1 MCSVYVRA
9 LSRLRAWGDQGGA
22 TALEFAL
29 VLPVFV
35 TLFLGAFQVA
45 WVMHSAA
52 TVRWSLESSSRMLL
66 LNPATTQ
73 DQLKAAVAAKLAG
86 LVNPSDVTVT
96 LVADN
101 SNPGAPVLK
110 ASSDYRPTLAIPLV
124 SSWNLDLTATT
135 VVPTP

>member
-1 MCSVYVRA
+1 VSGKAPRRA
-9 LSRLRAWGDQGGA
+9 RIWSDNGGA

-29 VLPVFV
+29 VLPVFI
-35 TLFLGAFQVA
+35 TLLFGGFQVA

-66 LNPATTQ
+66 LNPTTTQ
-73 DQLKAAVAAKLAG
+73 DQLRTAVAAKLAG

-96 LVADN
+96 LVADT
-101 SNPGAPVLK
+101 STAGAPVLR
-110 ASSDYRPTLAIPLV
+110 ASSDYRPTVVIPLGPT
-124 SSWNLDLTATT
+124 WNLDLRATT

>member
-1 MCSVYVRA
+1 VCVRA
-9 LSRLRAWGDQGGA
+9 LSKLAAWRDQGGA

-29 VLPVFV
+29 ILPVFV
-35 TLFLGAFQVA
+35 TLLLGAFQVA

-73 DQLKAAVAAKLAG
+73 AQLSAAVAAKLAG
-86 LVNPSDVTVT
+86 MVNPNDVTVT
-96 LVADN
+96 LAADT
-101 SNPGAPVLK
+101 STAGAPVLR
-110 ASSDYRPTLAIPLV
+110 ASSHYRPTLAIPLV
-124 SSWNLDLTATT
+124 STWNLDLQATT

>member
-1 MCSVYVRA
+1 VCGKA
-9 LSRLRAWGDQGGA
+9 PSRLRAWRDNGGA

-35 TLFLGAFQVA
+35 TLVLGGFQVA

-52 TVRWSLESSSRMLL
+52 TVRWSLESCSRMLL

-73 DQLKAAVAAKLAG
+73 DQLRAAVAAKLQG
-86 LVNPSDVTVT
+86 MVNPNDVTVT
-96 LVADN
+96 LVADTTTT
-101 SNPGAPVLK
+101 GAPVLR
-110 ASSDYRPTLAIPLV
+110 ASSDYRPVLAIPLV
-124 SSWNLDLTATT
+124 STWNLDLKATT

>member
-1 MCSVYVRA
+1 VFARP
-9 LSRLRAWGDQGGA
+9 LSRLAAWRDQGGA

-35 TLFLGAFQVA
+35 TLLLGGFQVA

-52 TVRWSLESSSRMLL
+52 SVRWSLESSSRMLL
-66 LNPATTQ
+66 LNPTTTQ
-73 DQLKAAVAAKLAG
+73 DQLRTAVAAKLQG

-101 SNPGAPVLK
+101 STAGAPVLR
-110 ASSDYRPTLAIPLV
+110 ASSDYRPTLVIPLV
-124 SSWNLDLTATT
+124 SRWNLDLKATT

>member
-1 MCSVYVRA
+1 MWSVYVRA

-29 VLPVFV
+29 VLPIFV
-35 TLFLGAFQVA
+35 TLVLGAFQVA

-73 DQLKAAVAAKLAG
+73 DQLRAAVAAKLQG

-96 LVADN
+96 LLADN